1 MTRSQALEVVEQ
13 SSKPVVITD
22 QGVEV
27 MGSVGPYLL
36 GQSLI
41 LVRCASEN
49 LKAKASAQV
58 CMAEG
63 EPAPEVIWTRD
74 GTVWDEEMDPGLR
87 KGEGGQRRNTLVVSP
102 LEREHAGNRSE
113 FVLSCCH
120 GFRKCTF
127 SDFAAWP
134 RLPTSRTRPTLTLC
148 ST

>member
-1 MTRSQALEVVEQ
+1 MEQ

-41 LVRCASEN
+41 LVRYTREN
-49 LKAKASAQV
+49 FKDNTGVQV

-74 GTVWDEEMDPGLR
+74 GTVWDEDMDPGLK

-102 LEREHAGNRSE
+102 LKREHAGNR
-113 FVLSCCH
+113 FV
-120 GFRKCTF
+120 FFF
-127 SDFAAWP
+127 SYVVTVMKKVP
-134 RLPTSRTRPTLTLC
+134 
-148 ST
+148 

>member
-1 MTRSQALEVVEQ
+1 MTRSQVLEVVEQ

-41 LVRCASEN
+41 LVTYTREN
-49 LKAKASAQV
+49 FEDNAGVKV

-74 GTVWDEEMDPGLR
+74 GTVWDEDMDPGLK

-102 LEREHAGNRSE
+102 LKREHAGNR
-113 FVLSCCH
+113 FV
-120 GFRKCTF
+120 FFF
-127 SDFAAWP
+127 SYVVTVMKKVP
-134 RLPTSRTRPTLTLC
+134 
-148 ST
+148 

>member
-1 MTRSQALEVVEQ
+1 MTRSQVLEVVEQ

-41 LVRCASEN
+41 LVRCALEN
-49 LKAKASAQV
+49 LRAKACVKV

-74 GTVWDEEMDPGLR
+74 GTLWDEEMDPGLK

-102 LEREHAGNRSE
+102 LEREHAGNRC
-113 FVLSCCH
+113 VLVISCI
-120 GFRKCTF
+120 
-127 SDFAAWP
+127 
-134 RLPTSRTRPTLTLC
+134 
-148 ST
+148 

>member
-1 MTRSQALEVVEQ
+1 MVEQ

-41 LVRCASEN
+41 LVTYTREN
-49 LKAKASAQV
+49 YEDNDIVQV

-74 GTVWDEEMDPGLR
+74 GTVWDEEMDPGLKKR
-87 KGEGGQRRNTLVVSP
+87 EGGQRRNTLVVSP
-102 LEREHAGNRSE
+102 LKREHAGNR
-113 FVLSCCH
+113 FVC
-120 GFRKCTF
+120 FF
-127 SDFAAWP
+127 SYVVTVMK
-134 RLPTSRTRPTLTLC
+134 R
-148 ST
+148 

>member
-1 MTRSQALEVVEQ
+1 MTRSQVLEVVEQ

-41 LVRCASEN
+41 LVTYTREN
-49 LKAKASAQV
+49 FEDKAGVQV

-74 GTVWDEEMDPGLR
+74 GTVWDEEMDPGLK

-102 LEREHAGNRSE
+102 LKREHAGNR
-113 FVLSCCH
+113 FV
-120 GFRKCTF
+120 FFF
-127 SDFAAWP
+127 SYVVTVMKKVP
-134 RLPTSRTRPTLTLC
+134 
-148 ST
+148 

>member
-1 MTRSQALEVVEQ
+1 MTRSQVLEVVEQ

-41 LVRCASEN
+41 LVRCAPEN
-49 LKAKASAQV
+49 LKTKVSAQV

-87 KGEGGQRRNTLVVSP
+87 QGEGGQRRNTLVVSP
-102 LEREHAGNRSE
+102 LEREHAGNRFE
-113 FVLSCCH
+113 FVFVSLSQ
-120 GFRKCTF
+120 F
-127 SDFAAWP
+127 
-134 RLPTSRTRPTLTLC
+134 
-148 ST
+148 

>member
-1 MTRSQALEVVEQ
+1 MEQ

-41 LVRCASEN
+41 LVTYTREN
-49 LKAKASAQV
+49 FEDNAGVQV

-74 GTVWDEEMDPGLR
+74 GTVWDEDMDPGLK

-102 LEREHAGNRSE
+102 LKREHAGNR
-113 FVLSCCH
+113 FVCSPIRCH
-120 GFRKCTF
+120 SYEKV
-127 SDFAAWP
+127 
-134 RLPTSRTRPTLTLC
+134 L
-148 ST
+148 